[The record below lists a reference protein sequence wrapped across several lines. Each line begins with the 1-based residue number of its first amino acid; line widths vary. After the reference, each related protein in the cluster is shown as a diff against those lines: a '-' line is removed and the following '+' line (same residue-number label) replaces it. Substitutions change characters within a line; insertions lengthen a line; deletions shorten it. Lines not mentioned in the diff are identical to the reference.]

1 MALRKDLP
9 PDIVNQSVNILGQAK
24 KMLCDV
30 GDHTEEDRRT
40 NSRYA
45 SIIIDVS
52 TLIKEL
58 KCLR

>member
-1 MALRKDLP
+1 MLKNGLHP
-9 PDIVNQSVNILGQAK
+9 ENIGQAIKVLNQAK
-24 KMLCDV
+24 KMICDV
-30 GDHTEEDRRT
+30 GDHTEEDWKT

>member
-1 MALRKDLP
+1 MALKKDLHTE
-9 PDIVNQSVNILGQAK
+9 NIGQAIKVLNQAK
-24 KMLCDV
+24 KIICDV

-52 TLIKEL
+52 TLIGEL